1 MCNLVTLITLVYP
14 CLHIIFDKIIMF
26 FSCKH
31 FISKVLP
38 TNSIIIIII
47 LNKDQLY
54 YSSGGVKH
62 IQTHELVQKLE
73 KVVESGGNPFPVFI
87 YSTFDVQNHKNIH
100 TCFI

>member
-38 TNSIIIIII
+38 TNSIIII
-47 LNKDQLY
+47 LNKDQLN

-62 IQTHELVQKLE
+62 IQTHELVQK
-73 KVVESGGNPFPVFI
+73 
-87 YSTFDVQNHKNIH
+87 
-100 TCFI
+100 

>member
-38 TNSIIIIII
+38 TNSIIIII

-62 IQTHELVQKLE
+62 IQTHELVQK
-73 KVVESGGNPFPVFI
+73 
-87 YSTFDVQNHKNIH
+87 
-100 TCFI
+100 

>member
-1 MCNLVTLITLVYP
+1 MSCNCKMAFIT
-14 CLHIIFDKIIMF
+14 IIFDKIIMF

-38 TNSIIIIII
+38 TNSIIIII

-62 IQTHELVQKLE
+62 IQTHELVQK
-73 KVVESGGNPFPVFI
+73 
-87 YSTFDVQNHKNIH
+87 
-100 TCFI
+100 